1 MWSRIL
7 SVAVGLAGL
16 AALGACAYPDTYTF
30 NGYDHPPARWSY
42 SHSTWGPER
51 WDSSPYDHQ
60 ARYYHRY
67 DE

>member
-51 WDSSPYDHQ
+51 
-60 ARYYHRY
+60 
-67 DE
+67 